1 MADADV
7 GGGVIDLPP
16 APPPRGDGRYSPRPV
31 DKARSGSRERVREAI
46 RSRSR
51 SPPRRS
57 PGDRSP
63 PREVYRVY
71 VGNLPF
77 SVNTRDLEDMF
88 DCCGRVTD
96 SKVVMDRETY
106 RSKGYGFVTFDS
118 ESSRARA
125 VAELDGTELQG
136 RRISVTNAHDKSS
149 GPPPRGPRDAP
160 RGSTGRGSTQKNR
173 ITLGGLPPSMNW
185 KDLKDFLREV
195 GDVEYV
201 VEKDNGDWYSLADLC
216 PLPRVLFP
224 ISQTLRY
231 LAAKG

>member
-1 MADADV
+1 
-7 GGGVIDLPP
+7 
-16 APPPRGDGRYSPRPV
+16 
-31 DKARSGSRERVREAI
+31 
-46 RSRSR
+46 
-51 SPPRRS
+51 
-57 PGDRSP
+57 
-63 PREVYRVY
+63 VY